1 MPQNFKRT
9 FINGQIRAKEVRL
22 IDETGAQLGVIKI
35 EEALQMAKDRNSD
48 LIQVTE
54 KVDPPVCKIMDYGKY
69 SYRQE
74 KKKKEEKK
82 HQKGGEMKTIRLSFN
97 ISIHD
102 METRVRQ
109 AEKFLK
115 KGSVV
120 KIELRLSGREKARQ
134 EVAKGKISKFI
145 EILQEKVP
153 VKTEKEIKRE
163 GRGLTMTI
171 MKDTTQRNAVVAPK
185 AETSNR
191 VDQSTPIS

>member
-48 LIQVTE
+48 LIQATE

-120 KIELRLSGREKARQ
+120 KIELRLSGREKALQ

>member
-120 KIELRLSGREKARQ
+120 KIKLRLSGREKALQ

>member
-9 FINGQIRAKEVRL
+9 FVNNQIRAKEIRL
-22 IDETGAQLGVIKI
+22 IDENGAQLGVIKI

-54 KVDPPVCKIMDYGKY
+54 KVEPPVCKIMDYGKY

-82 HQKGGEMKTIRLSFN
+82 HQKAGEMKTIRLTFN

-102 METRVRQ
+102 METRARQ
-109 AEKFLK
+109 AENFLK

-120 KIELRLSGREKARQ
+120 KIELRLNGREKALQ
-134 EVAKGKISKFI
+134 DVAKNKISKFI
-145 EILQEKVP
+145 EILQSAIP
-153 VKTEKEIKRE
+153 VKAETEIKRE
-163 GRGLTMTI
+163 GRGLMMTI
-171 MKDTTQRNAVVAPK
+171 TKDTTQRNAIEQKPN
-185 AETSNR
+185 E
-191 VDQSTPIS
+191 VDQSIPIS

>member
-120 KIELRLSGREKARQ
+120 KIELRLSGREKALQ